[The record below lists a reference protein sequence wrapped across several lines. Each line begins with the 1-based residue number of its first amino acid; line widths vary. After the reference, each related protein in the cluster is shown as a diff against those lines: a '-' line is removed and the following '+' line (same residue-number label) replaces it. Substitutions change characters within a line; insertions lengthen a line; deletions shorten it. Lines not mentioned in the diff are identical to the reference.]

1 MKRKWIIATVISHL
15 INLARTYFVR
25 VLMSFGAILFCPSFD
40 EFWCDCIG
48 YTIKQNSTLNRQN
61 KSCSENAEKFIHY
74 FRQMVLMYFTIHL
87 QPFS

>member
-1 MKRKWIIATVISHL
+1 MKRKWIIATVIFPF
-15 INLARTYFVR
+15 NQ
-25 VLMSFGAILFCPSFD
+25 FGKNLFCPSFD

-48 YTIKQNSTLNRQN
+48 YTIKQNSALNRQN